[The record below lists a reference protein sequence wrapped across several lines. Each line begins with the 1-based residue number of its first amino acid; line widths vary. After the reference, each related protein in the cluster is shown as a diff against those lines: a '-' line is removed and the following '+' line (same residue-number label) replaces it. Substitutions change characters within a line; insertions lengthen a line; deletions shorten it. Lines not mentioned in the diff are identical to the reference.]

1 MMFLLIPEIMSQPEV
16 ALSDSTKRPLM
27 NIVDYLKSKIEQER
41 QELVMTEGEIIRYMD
56 GLPPPFSIYKDNF
69 FLLPASRSTKE

>member
-1 MMFLLIPEIMSQPEV
+1 MSQPEV

>member
-1 MMFLLIPEIMSQPEV
+1 MSQPEV

-56 GLPPPFSIYKDNF
+56 GLPPFSIYKDNF
-69 FLLPASRSTKE
+69 YYRHPAQQRNKQGNSRC